1 MHSKTKSMK
10 YVDSVMG
17 YMAPRIAVTLGLV
30 ASVGIE
36 EANLG
41 SNVTLAPNPAKN
53 QLIIHNNWE
62 NRVLTGATLVDL
74 NGRVVREFNVN
85 GIHNV
90 YELNVPAG
98 IYVVQMQFNDGVGS
112 RKLMV
117 D

>member
-1 MHSKTKSMK
+1 
-10 YVDSVMG
+10 
-17 YMAPRIAVTLGLV
+17 
-30 ASVGIE
+30 
-36 EANLG
+36 
-41 SNVTLAPNPAKN
+41 
-53 QLIIHNNWE
+53 
-62 NRVLTGATLVDL
+62 LVDL